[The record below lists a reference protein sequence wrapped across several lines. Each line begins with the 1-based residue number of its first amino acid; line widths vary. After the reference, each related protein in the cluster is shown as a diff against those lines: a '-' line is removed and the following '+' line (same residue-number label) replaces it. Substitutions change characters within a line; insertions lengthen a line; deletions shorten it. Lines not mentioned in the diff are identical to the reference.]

1 MIDESAHKVFDYG
14 MKDWHDFRTHKC
26 SHCSRQ
32 LDIYYCESRLYLVR
46 CKHCK
51 IVSLVEAG
59 NPNEAAE
66 KVSRRAEPENKIF
79 TVKQLKQMSGDP
91 VWIKKLTCPEL
102 SHWIIVGG
110 YDKNSIFSTAGGEYP
125 ITFYA
130 KTWLPYARK
139 PEGSETP

>member
-1 MIDESAHKVFDYG
+1 MEELETCPFCGKKMQITTSKCITADGSKTGYHGYCAECG
-14 MKDWHDFRTHKC
+14 MHTQTRF
-26 SHCSRQ
+26 S
-32 LDIYYCESRLYLVR
+32 EE
-46 CKHCK
+46 
-51 IVSLVEAG
+51 EAIADV
-59 NPNEAAE
+59 N
-66 KVSRRAEPENKIF
+66 RRAEPENKIF